1 MAGRSRH
8 CTVKFP
14 PLLSELKSNF
24 LIYKSSNLFFIF
36 CFCSKRSESKAK
48 ESMSY
53 SEDFEDEKS
62 IPLTQSAAYQKM
74 LSTVDVSDE
83 GEDLEEDFLGGI
95 I

>member
-1 MAGRSRH
+1 
-8 CTVKFP
+8 
-14 PLLSELKSNF
+14 
-24 LIYKSSNLFFIF
+24 
-36 CFCSKRSESKAK
+36 
-48 ESMSY
+48 MSY
-53 SEDFEDEKS
+53 SEDFEDVKS